1 MDLTSIA
8 IGAIVG
14 ISVGY
19 IIASLRHA
27 SRMDDLESE
36 LFNLRTSHEALY
48 REYSRLTD
56 RDERGRFKGG
66 KK

>member
-1 MDLTSIA
+1 MDLISIA
-8 IGAIVG
+8 VG
-14 ISVGY
+14 IVAGASIGY
-19 IIASLRHA
+19 IAATLRQGERA
-27 SRMDDLESE
+27 DKLESE

-56 RDERGRFKGG
+56 RDSRGRFKGG

>member
-1 MDLTSIA
+1 MDLISIA
-8 IGAIVG
+8 VG
-14 ISVGY
+14 IITGVSVGY
-19 IIASLRHA
+19 IAATLRHGA
-27 SRMDDLESE
+27 RTDKLESE

-56 RDERGRFKGG
+56 RDERGRFKGN

>member
-8 IGAIVG
+8 VG
-14 ISVGY
+14 IIAGASIGY
-19 IIASLRHA
+19 IAATLRHGA
-27 SRMDDLESE
+27 RADKLESE

-56 RDERGRFKGG
+56 RDERGRFKGN

>member
-1 MDLTSIA
+1 MDLISIA
-8 IGAIVG
+8 VG
-14 ISVGY
+14 IITGVSVGY
-19 IIASLRHA
+19 IVATLRHGVRA
-27 SRMDDLESE
+27 DKLESE

-56 RDERGRFKGG
+56 RDSRGRFKGS

>member
-1 MDLTSIA
+1 MDLISIA
-8 IGAIVG
+8 VG
-14 ISVGY
+14 IVAGASIGY
-19 IIASLRHA
+19 IAATLRQGERA
-27 SRMDDLESE
+27 DKLESE

-56 RDERGRFKGG
+56 RDSRGRFKGS